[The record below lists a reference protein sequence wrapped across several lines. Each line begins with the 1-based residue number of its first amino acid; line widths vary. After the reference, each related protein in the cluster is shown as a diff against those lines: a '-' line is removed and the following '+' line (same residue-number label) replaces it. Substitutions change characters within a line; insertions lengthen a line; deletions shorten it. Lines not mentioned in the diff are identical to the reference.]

1 MRRLYLLHRWVGL
14 FAGLMLLVWY
24 GSGLYVHW
32 RALPS
37 VLSAEEQRR
46 MGGEPF
52 RLSDAKKDFGQILV
66 DYQDGPIKEMWL
78 RRASSRLIYE
88 VRGTDGHVTVF
99 DAQTG
104 EGLSPISEAFV
115 KEMAQAFMPASVI
128 EASVLLQQ
136 PDAYSTRLPMPVY
149 RISFSD
155 SENTTVYIDP
165 NTAAILSRTRTRERL
180 YYLFGSIPHFLNL
193 PFLQNNKPLH
203 YGFLFALNASAA
215 VIVLSGLVLSIR
227 LAVWR
232 INLSSQEPN
241 RAFIR
246 TAHALV
252 GLGFSF
258 TSLLFIISACFYVL
272 NGSPPPARVAPTDEE
287 VKAVVRPI
295 ERGLALNLSAAF
307 KGKVQKEDEPA
318 YSLVMLK
325 QLLDVPLYQFQD
337 KQGESF
343 ALRADTGEP
352 FKVDTKWLHR
362 VAQAF
367 LGHSGPIGE
376 VQYLPDYDAYY
387 YARDG
392 RYPPLPV
399 YRMQGRDPNRT
410 ILYLSTVTGQV
421 VGRASDEFK
430 LFRWLVTGFHA
441 WDWPFLL
448 DRPVLRDAIIIVLA
462 LGGLVFSATGLYLG
476 LTAALREEDRRR
488 KLWH

>member
-1 MRRLYLLHRWVGL
+1 MRRLYLLHRWVSL

-37 VLSAEEQRR
+37 VLSVEEQRR

-66 DYQDGPIKEMWL
+66 DYQDGPIKEMRL

-88 VRGTDGHVTVF
+88 IRGTDGRVTVF

-104 EGLSPISEAFV
+104 VQLSPISEAFV
-115 KEMAQAFMPASVI
+115 KEIAQAFMPASVI
-128 EASVLLQQ
+128 KTSVLLPQ

-165 NTAAILSRTRTRERL
+165 NTASILSRTGTRERL
-180 YYLFGSIPHFLNL
+180 YYVFGSIPHFLNL
-193 PFLQNNKPLH
+193 PFLQNIIPLH
-203 YGFLFALNASAA
+203 HGLLFALNASAA

-227 LAVWR
+227 LAIWR
-232 INLSSQEPN
+232 TCLSSQEPKS
-241 RAFIR
+241 AFIR

-252 GLGFSF
+252 GIGFSF
-258 TSLLFIISACFYVL
+258 TSLLFIISGCFYVL

-287 VKAVVRPI
+287 VKVVVRPI
-295 ERGLALNLSAAF
+295 ERGLAPSLSAAF
-307 KGKVQKEDEPA
+307 KGQKEDSSA
-318 YSLVMLK
+318 YSLVVLK

-337 KQGESF
+337 KLGEISV
-343 ALRADTGEP
+343 LRADTGEP

-367 LGHSGPIGE
+367 LRDSEPIGE
-376 VQYLPDYDAYY
+376 IRYLPDYDAYY

-410 ILYLSTVTGQV
+410 VLYLSTVTGQV

-430 LFRWLVTGFHA
+430 LFRWLVTGFHT

-448 DRPVLRDAIIIVLA
+448 NRPVLRDAIIIVLA
-462 LGGLVFSATGLYLG
+462 LGGIIFSVTGLYLG
-476 LTAALREEDRRR
+476 IIRRF
-488 KLWH
+488 